1 MAKYEQGAAPAV
13 LFENGKVVF
22 AFREGKLEIRDELV
36 RENGYELH
44 KKLMQYGAVCIDC
57 NSMNEVL
64 KG

>member
-13 LFENGKVVF
+13 LFENGEVVF

-44 KKLMQYGAVCIDC
+44 KKLIQYGAVCIDC